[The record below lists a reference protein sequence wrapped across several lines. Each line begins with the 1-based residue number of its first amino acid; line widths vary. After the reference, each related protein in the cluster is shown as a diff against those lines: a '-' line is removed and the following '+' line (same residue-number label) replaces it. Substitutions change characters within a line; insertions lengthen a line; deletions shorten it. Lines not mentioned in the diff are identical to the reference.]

1 MLIMGNNEYAKLR
14 RWRRERNITKSDYQ
28 TFCKN
33 IIEEL
38 LEPLYDKEDIEIF
51 QKQIVDT
58 YFSPK
63 SLFDF
68 AKPDAIIDA
77 IQDIRIFS
85 INETELM
92 GYNAER
98 CIHEAIKEVSSREQD
113 PSQKFDWEVNGA
125 YGKWQK
131 DKDQLPHT
139 IYKANY
145 EECKLWNSTS
155 FLNSK
160 GLKPLCFVKHI
171 TIR

>member
-1 MLIMGNNEYAKLR
+1 MRTIGNNEYTKLR

-63 SLFDF
+63 NLFDF

-85 INETELM
+85 INETENM
-92 GYNAER
+92 GYNAKK
-98 CIHEAIKEVSSREQD
+98 CIHEAIKEVSGREQD
-113 PSQKFDWEVNGA
+113 PQQKEIWDKWGA
-125 YGKWQK
+125 SGKWQK
-131 DKDQLPHT
+131 NKEQLPHT
-139 IYKANY
+139 LYKANY
-145 EECKLWNSTS
+145 EECNL
-155 FLNSK
+155 
-160 GLKPLCFVKHI
+160 
-171 TIR
+171 